1 MSHGAVSQSMPMATA
16 YDTLGAD
23 GLRHSL
29 KQTHAKTVYTDS
41 HLLKTLGSTLNEA
54 QDVQYVIYNDSGEFD
69 KAAVEKIRKDYER
82 LTVMGFEELRKL
94 GEQNPIDAVPPGPE
108 DLCCIMYTSGSTGT
122 PKGVPLKHKSVV
134 AASMYSSLVI

>member
-1 MSHGAVSQSMPMATA
+1 MPMATA
-16 YDTLGAD
+16 YDTLGVD

-29 KQTHAKTVYTDS
+29 KQTHAKAVYTDP

-54 QDVQYVIYNDSGEFD
+54 QDVQYVIYNDSGEVKKD
-69 KAAVEKIRKDYER
+69 AVEQLKKDYDR

-94 GEQNPIDAVPPGPE
+94 GEQNPVDAVPPEPE

-122 PKGVPLKHKSVV
+122 PKGVPIKHKSVV
-134 AASMYSSLVI
+134 AASACSAV